1 MTALLLQRTSLQAEN
16 ELPLESTKL
25 KSESGFWWHFRVA
38 CHKRWETLIV
48 AYFSGTYILH
58 FFFCCCS
65 NFVRLSRGP
74 VTQCGIR
81 SHRFMLQILS
91 IYSMTESQSC
101 KAKRVLPKINVLGT
115 RDKQFVQKE
124 TWHYSCICLQS
135 RYFLY
140 DHCTKVVP
148 QVTYEHYS

>member
-58 FFFCCCS
+58 LQAWKNSEMLTICLVKLIS
-65 NFVRLSRGP
+65 ILLNYIGHIGHALHTWIQSRLESWG
-74 VTQCGIR
+74 VLFKIAFTGT
-81 SHRFMLQILS
+81 LQP
-91 IYSMTESQSC
+91 
-101 KAKRVLPKINVLGT
+101 KRVPFSDFKYMRGLGFHGSIWKG
-115 RDKQFVQKE
+115 RENCHFG
-124 TWHYSCICLQS
+124 W
-135 RYFLY
+135 
-140 DHCTKVVP
+140 
-148 QVTYEHYS
+148 